1 MNLSIKWLNDYLKI
15 DMPPREF
22 SEAMTM
28 SGSKVEGYEI
38 KGEEIKNVV
47 AGKILSVEP
56 HPNADRLCICKVD
69 VGSGEPLQIVTG
81 AKNVF
86 AGAVVPVALSG
97 STLPGGVKI
106 KKGKL
111 RGVESNG
118 MLCSLGE
125 LELTKN
131 DFPYAVE
138 DGIFIMEEPCKPG
151 DDIREVL
158 GLNDTVVEFE
168 ITPNRP
174 DCLSVLGL
182 AREAAVTFNKPLTI
196 KTPKAKGSPAADKTA
211 GLVQVEVRDAELCPR
226 YTARAIKNVKIAPS
240 PRWMR
245 ERLRSMGVRPINNLV
260 DITNFVM
267 LEYGQPMHAFD
278 ARMLNGGKIIVRRGG
293 DGEKITTLDGV
304 ERSLTPEMLV
314 IADEGKPVAL
324 AGIMGGENS
333 EIRDDTRTVIF
344 ESAVFKGASIRKTSR
359 KIGLRT
365 EASARYE
372 KGLDPAGTKTVLER
386 ACELVEL
393 LGAGEVCEDV
403 VDVDNSPKTPVK
415 IKLEADW
422 INRFIGT
429 KIPVA
434 EMAAILK
441 KLGFTVEGDEV
452 TAPSFRADVR
462 HKADLAEEIARIY
475 GYDKIGMTLIDA
487 PATQGGLNDEQK
499 FENRVNN
506 VLLGCGYSEIST
518 YSFVSPKVYDEIRMP
533 ADSPLRK
540 SVRLLNPLGEDTS
553 IMRTTPLPSLLEILA
568 KNYSNRNS
576 RAALYEI
583 ATVYLPQPGKDLP
596 EERKKITLGSYGEGS
611 GFFELKGVIEELL
624 AEAGVKNAVFEAET
638 NEPSF
643 HPGRCATVS
652 VDGEKF
658 GVFGEIHPEVQNNY
672 EIGEKVCAG
681 VFDFETL
688 ARLRSAEITYKPLP
702 KFPSSERDVAV
713 LCDDA
718 VSAAAL
724 ENAIASACPNLLENI
739 KLFDV
744 YKGSQIPEGKKSV
757 AFSVSLRA
765 ADRTLT
771 DAETDAAMEK
781 ILKSLRAAGAEL
793 RA

>member
-15 DMPPREF
+15 DVPPREF

-182 AREAAVTFNKPLTI
+182 AREASVTFKKPLTVR
-196 KTPKAKGSPAADKTA
+196 KPEVKGSPAAGKTA
-211 GLVQVEVRDAELCPR
+211 DLVQVEVRDAELCPR
-226 YTARAIKNVKIAPS
+226 YTARAVENVKIAPS

-278 ARMLNGGKIIVRRGG
+278 ARMLNGGKITVRRAG

-314 IADEGKPVAL
+314 IADAGKPVAL

-422 INRFIGT
+422 INRFLGT
-429 KIPVA
+429 KIPAA
-434 EMAAILK
+434 EMAAILE
-441 KLGFTVEGDEV
+441 KLGFIVEGDEV

-624 AEAGVKNAVFEAET
+624 AETGVKNAVFEAET

-658 GVFGEIHPEVQNNY
+658 GVFGEIHPEVQSNY

-702 KFPSSERDVAV
+702 KFPSSERDLAV

-793 RA
+793 RV